1 MRTPSHGGYFV
12 PPHHN
17 RLIPA
22 AWRKASWNGNAE
34 RGWYEEDCDWCLTAL
49 TFPTAVPAEAVKA
62 AQATFDGWIAPKL
75 ARAAIAKAEG

>member
-22 AWRKASWNGNAE
+22 A
-34 RGWYEEDCDWCLTAL
+34 
-49 TFPTAVPAEAVKA
+49 FPAEAVKA

-75 ARAAIAKAEG
+75 AGAAIAKAEG